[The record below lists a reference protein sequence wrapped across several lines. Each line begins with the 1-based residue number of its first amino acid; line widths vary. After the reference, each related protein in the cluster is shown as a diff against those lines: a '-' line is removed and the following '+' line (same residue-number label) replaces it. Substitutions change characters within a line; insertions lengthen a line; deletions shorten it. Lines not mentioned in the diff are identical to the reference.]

1 LGFPTGISGQE
12 LAAVLLAVLTITVAT
27 YGLIDLV
34 FVQRVPDFMI
44 NLTGSEEVPP
54 VRTNAKYTAEISA
67 FNIVSNS
74 ILYTI
79 NVSATSYRSF
89 CAGSFL
95 SEEWIDNK

>member
-1 LGFPTGISGQE
+1 M
-12 LAAVLLAVLTITVAT
+12 LLAVLTITVAT

-67 FNIVSNS
+67 NS